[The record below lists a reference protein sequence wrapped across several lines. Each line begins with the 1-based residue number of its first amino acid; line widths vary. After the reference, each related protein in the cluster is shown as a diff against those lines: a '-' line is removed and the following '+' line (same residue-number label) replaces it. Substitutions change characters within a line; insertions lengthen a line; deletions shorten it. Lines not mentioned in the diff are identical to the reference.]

1 MLVVM
6 LPNGVKKDR
15 RLKKRFLIE
24 RDVRYKLLN
33 GQNIADAG
41 LGKTLDMSSAG
52 VSFTTQQPLVMGT
65 LVELSISWPAL
76 LNDNCPMK
84 LMVFGRVVRSGATN
98 AATTIE
104 KYEFRTSGRYAPQ
117 EGNGAIGSVVRA

>member
-1 MLVVM
+1 M
-6 LPNGVKKDR
+6 LPSGIKRDR

-33 GQNIADAG
+33 GQNIAEAG
-41 LGKTLDMSSAG
+41 AGKTLDMSSTG
-52 VSFTTQQPLVMGT
+52 VSFTTQQPLPMGT

-84 LMVFGRVVRSGATN
+84 LMVFGRVVRCGN
-98 AATTIE
+98 NVAASTIE
-104 KYEFRTSGRYAPQ
+104 KYEFRTSGRPFPAVQTTPTDTRT
-117 EGNGAIGSVVRA
+117 VRV